1 MIQKVLQC
9 WYFQVPER
17 SFEGTMKKVI
27 KKSLAIVLT
36 AVIAACTV
44 MTGTSVAQAE
54 SATNVGLSAHC
65 LRAYREGW
73 IYVWGGTTEGYVDCS
88 GLIATYHGVGGVRFD
103 MLESSSEWGYV
114 SNGVPN
120 IHGLGLHSPGHVGVY
135 IGSGI
140 AVDARDVG
148 IDMCCQGVY
157 ERPWVEWFK
166 VAGVSYPYQGWV
178 LLDGESFYYENGQY
192 LVNTSR
198 TLDGVTYIFDS
209 RGVSDINPPAYSYE
223 AADYSTAGYGYTSYN
238 NYSDDDDDDDDD
250 YYSDYYA
257 ELARQEEEARRKA
270 EEEAAEQAR
279 LEEEARLKAE
289 EEAKRQAEEEAKR
302 KAEEEA
308 RLKAEEEARLKAE
321 EEARRKA
328 EEEARLKAEEEKKR
342 QEEEQKRRDN
352 AVIAEYDYEDT
363 ENSKT
368 VASIQTRLYELGYLT
383 KKATGYYGEDTVNAV
398 MMFQTKNNLDVTGI
412 VTALTYKV
420 LKSNQAVADF
430 NLLQTGSFDDGAVL
444 PTVTALQERL
454 TELKYYYDDIT
465 GYYGEV
471 TASSVKQFQNNNALE
486 ATGIADPETQ
496 LHIFSSNAK
505 TNPLAYSVSYGDM
518 NSLVLKMQ
526 ERLVELRYF
535 SGVVSEK
542 FDDAVLEAVHAYQ
555 KASGLKE
562 SDRLTSRQLKVL
574 YSDEAVKSP
583 DFNTLRY
590 GFSGADVAQLQSRL
604 ASLKYYTGKTS
615 GTYSKDVVSAVES
628 FQKDYGLEVTG
639 IADEATQEAVK
650 TQAQRETTHVGE
662 QLILKTAAISD
673 NALAGVAEVKTPE
686 IIVNNHTEQ
695 SDMSQAMIILACVF
709 GFSVLFAVVFIVELK
724 RKKKAMTAKQ
734 TNKK

>member
-1 MIQKVLQC
+1 
-9 WYFQVPER
+9 
-17 SFEGTMKKVI
+17 MKKVI

-88 GLIATYHGVGGVRFD
+88 GLIASYNGVGGIRVD
-103 MLESSSEWGYV
+103 MLASSSEWGYV

-120 IHGLGLHSPGHVGVY
+120 IHGLGLHHPGHV
-135 IGSGI
+135 
-140 AVDARDVG
+140 
-148 IDMCCQGVY
+148 VY

-198 TLDGVTYIFDS
+198 TLDGVTYTFDS

-223 AADYSTAGYGYTSYN
+223 ATDYSTAGYGYTSYN

>member
-1 MIQKVLQC
+1 M
-9 WYFQVPER
+9 
-17 SFEGTMKKVI
+17 
-27 KKSLAIVLT
+27 
-36 AVIAACTV
+36 
-44 MTGTSVAQAE
+44 
-54 SATNVGLSAHC
+54 
-65 LRAYREGW
+65 
-73 IYVWGGTTEGYVDCS
+73 
-88 GLIATYHGVGGVRFD
+88 
-103 MLESSSEWGYV
+103 
-114 SNGVPN
+114 
-120 IHGLGLHSPGHVGVY
+120 
-135 IGSGI
+135 
-140 AVDARDVG
+140 
-148 IDMCCQGVY
+148 
-157 ERPWVEWFK
+157 
-166 VAGVSYPYQGWV
+166 
-178 LLDGESFYYENGQY
+178 
-192 LVNTSR
+192 
-198 TLDGVTYIFDS
+198 
-209 RGVSDINPPAYSYE
+209 
-223 AADYSTAGYGYTSYN
+223 
-238 NYSDDDDDDDDD
+238 
-250 YYSDYYA
+250 
-257 ELARQEEEARRKA
+257 
-270 EEEAAEQAR
+270 
-279 LEEEARLKAE
+279 EEEARLKAE

-430 NLLQTGSFDDGAVL
+430 NLLQTGSFD
-444 PTVTALQERL
+444 
-454 TELKYYYDDIT
+454 ELKYYYDDIT

>member
-1 MIQKVLQC
+1 
-9 WYFQVPER
+9 
-17 SFEGTMKKVI
+17 MKKVI

-198 TLDGVTYIFDS
+198 TLDGVTYTFDS

-223 AADYSTAGYGYTSYN
+223 ATDYSTAGYGYTSYN

-430 NLLQTGSFDDGAVL
+430 NLLQTGSFLFL
-444 PTVTALQERL
+444 PFV
-454 TELKYYYDDIT
+454 
-465 GYYGEV
+465 
-471 TASSVKQFQNNNALE
+471 
-486 ATGIADPETQ
+486 
-496 LHIFSSNAK
+496 
-505 TNPLAYSVSYGDM
+505 
-518 NSLVLKMQ
+518 
-526 ERLVELRYF
+526 
-535 SGVVSEK
+535 
-542 FDDAVLEAVHAYQ
+542 
-555 KASGLKE
+555 
-562 SDRLTSRQLKVL
+562 
-574 YSDEAVKSP
+574 
-583 DFNTLRY
+583 
-590 GFSGADVAQLQSRL
+590 
-604 ASLKYYTGKTS
+604 
-615 GTYSKDVVSAVES
+615 
-628 FQKDYGLEVTG
+628 
-639 IADEATQEAVK
+639 
-650 TQAQRETTHVGE
+650 
-662 QLILKTAAISD
+662 
-673 NALAGVAEVKTPE
+673 
-686 IIVNNHTEQ
+686 
-695 SDMSQAMIILACVF
+695 
-709 GFSVLFAVVFIVELK
+709 
-724 RKKKAMTAKQ
+724 
-734 TNKK
+734 

>member
-1 MIQKVLQC
+1 
-9 WYFQVPER
+9 
-17 SFEGTMKKVI
+17 MKKVI

-148 IDMCCQGVY
+148 INMCCQGVY

-198 TLDGVTYIFDS
+198 TLDGVTYTFDS

-257 ELARQEEEARRKA
+257 ELARQEEEARR
-270 EEEAAEQAR
+270 
-279 LEEEARLKAE
+279 KAE